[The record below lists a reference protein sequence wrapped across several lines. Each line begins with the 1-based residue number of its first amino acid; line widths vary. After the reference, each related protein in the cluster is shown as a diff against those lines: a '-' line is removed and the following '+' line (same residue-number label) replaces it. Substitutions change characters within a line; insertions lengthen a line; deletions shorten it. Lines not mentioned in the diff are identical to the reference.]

1 MRDFAASRKTLLVPV
16 SHFSVRCR
24 IDLQEGDLTMRRV
37 ISGGMVAA
45 ALLLTTAMASATT
58 LGLDVISDTQALP
71 QGEYDNAGWQFSVS
85 APIVVDG
92 LGIFDVNPA
101 GLAASHPVGLW
112 DSNGTL
118 LAQVTVGNAST
129 LVSSAS
135 AAGDWL
141 FEDIAPIVLQPG
153 VYVTGAYLASSGEKV
168 MANATIVTAPQIT
181 FMASRLS
188 TNGKFAEPGAYNVG
202 GPGLFAANI
211 RIEPVATVPE
221 PASLLLM
228 GSGLIAL
235 AMRRRR
241 PQ

>member
-1 MRDFAASRKTLLVPV
+1 
-16 SHFSVRCR
+16 
-24 IDLQEGDLTMRRV
+24 MRRV

-45 ALLLTTAMASATT
+45 ALLLTTAAMASAGT
-58 LGLDVISDTQALP
+58 LGLDVISDTQVLF
-71 QGEYDNAGWQFSVS
+71 QGEYDNAGWQFSVN

-112 DSNGTL
+112 DSTGTL
-118 LAQVTVGNAST
+118 LAQATVGNASP

-135 AAGDWL
+135 SVGDWL

-168 MANATIVTAPQIT
+168 MGNATIASAPQIT
-181 FMASRLS
+181 FIASRLS
-188 TNGKFAEPGAYNVG
+188 TNGKFAEPGAFNLG
-202 GPGLFAANI
+202 GAGLFAANI
-211 RIEPVATVPE
+211 RIEPLATVPE
-221 PASLLLM
+221 PASLVLM
-228 GSGLIAL
+228 GSGLTAL

-241 PQ
+241 PR